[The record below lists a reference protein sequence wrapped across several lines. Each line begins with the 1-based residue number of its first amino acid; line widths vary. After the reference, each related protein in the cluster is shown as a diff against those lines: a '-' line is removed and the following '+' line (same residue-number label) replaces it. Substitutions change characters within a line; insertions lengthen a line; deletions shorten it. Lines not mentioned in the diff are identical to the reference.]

1 MLQIDS
7 LTFVLLSE
15 LMIGLVIGI
24 FAYLIWLLGRKK
36 RDQATVRNFIESLKE
51 TEEERVAELRQRLR
65 DSTTASDEALAVVVD
80 EFNLQ
85 ENTLYK
91 QIIEVFLHHNMK
103 SVVDVEARIRGIT
116 EPFCKLLADAKGG
129 DEAVLH
135 DLNKARRLM
144 EEQNARMAKL
154 RFESNQLSEQLAT
167 ALETLDEVSSE
178 YQKMFGASKSAEEL
192 EVSQKKVLNIFRQ
205 AEMKVKQ
212 ITLNKDDSSAAAEAA
227 EAEV

>member
-15 LMIGLVIGI
+15 LMIGLIIGI
-24 FAYLIWLLGRKK
+24 LAYLMWLLGCKK
-36 RDQATVRNFIESLKE
+36 RDRAIVRNFIESLKE
-51 TEEERVAELRQRLR
+51 TEEERIEELKQRLL
-65 DSTTASDEALAVVVD
+65 DTTTASEEALAVVLD

-103 SVVDVEARIRGIT
+103 SVVDIDARIRAIT

-129 DEAVLH
+129 DEAVLQ
-135 DLNKARRLM
+135 DLNKARRLL
-144 EEQNARMAKL
+144 EEQNARL
-154 RFESNQLSEQLAT
+154 TRQRFESNQLSEQLAT

-178 YQKMFGASKSAEEL
+178 YSKMFGASKSAEEL

-205 AEMKVKQ
+205 AEMRVKQ
-212 ITLNKDDSSAAAEAA
+212 ITLNKDDSSAAAEEA
-227 EAEV
+227 EA